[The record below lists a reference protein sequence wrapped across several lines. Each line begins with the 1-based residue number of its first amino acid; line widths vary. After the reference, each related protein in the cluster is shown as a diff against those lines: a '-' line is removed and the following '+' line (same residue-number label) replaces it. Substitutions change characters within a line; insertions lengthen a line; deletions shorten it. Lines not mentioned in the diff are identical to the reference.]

1 MKFKT
6 WIIKQLL
13 NCTWLK
19 EALYEALYKEYV
31 EKLRNKNIDLMNEL
45 DELKVTHKQVLR
57 TLESKIKE
65 IDAIKKTLTDKFPGT
80 FEEILGKLIS
90 IVDKIMPFFAFVKS
104 EEEPVKK
111 KRKYN
116 KKKKDGEQH

>member
-6 WIIKQLL
+6 WITKQLL

-31 EKLRNKNIDLMNEL
+31 EKLRQKNIDLMNEL

-57 TLESKIKE
+57 TLENKIKE
-65 IDAIKKTLTDKFPGT
+65 IDAIKKTFTDKFPGT
-80 FEEILGKLIS
+80 FEEILSKLTS
-90 IVDKIMPFFAFVKS
+90 IVDKIMPAFAKS
-104 EEEPVKK
+104 EEVPVKK